1 MFLQASLIYMAG
13 LLILFAGANIAYSI
27 LNKEEE

>member
-1 MFLQASLIYMAG
+1 MFLQATLVYMAG
-13 LLILFAGANIAYSI
+13 LLILFAGANIAYNI